1 MVHQL
6 LLEAAERLPR
16 PEASPAPAPRGVLV
30 PQAARAGSAPLE
42 TVPELPRVE
51 DANHQM
57 QALHSSRHKRDRSIQ
72 FNEDDRGFWA
82 QSLEELM
89 AAIAPH
95 NAARVAPAA
104 PSGDNHKPAA
114 GSC

>member
-1 MVHQL
+1 MH
-6 LLEAAERLPR
+6 RLPVR
-16 PEASPAPAPRGVLV
+16 KEPSFGPPHAPAPEPLSYTHVR
-30 PQAARAGSAPLE
+30 RKHTHAPF
-42 TVPELPRVE
+42 PAP
-51 DANHQM
+51 H
-57 QALHSSRHKRDRSIQ
+57 Q